1 VDKQFDD
8 VLGMVKTLKPSYP
21 VYCLRPHVIR
31 QQAQRFLELFPGRV
45 LYAVKCNPHPSVLRA
60 LYDAGIRHFDTASLP
75 EIAQVRES
83 FPDAGAYFMH
93 PVKSRAVI
101 HAAARI
107 YNVDTFVVDHE
118 KELAKVIDETGGGEG
133 VCIVVR
139 LQTPPV
145 EGTFFHL
152 ASKFGATPEASAELL
167 RAARKQG
174 CQVGLAFHVGSQCV
188 VPGAY
193 GQALEIVGRI
203 MDAAQSPL
211 QILDVGGGFPA
222 QYIGSKAPPLEDF
235 MSAIEAG
242 VKALHLRRDCVLMCE
257 PGRGLVAHAISIVV
271 QVQLRKANQLY
282 INDGIYGSFDEM
294 VSAKI
299 KLPARLVRLTGPSSA
314 PVEPFILNGPTCDSL
329 DVLPGTFDLPADIED
344 GDWIEIDRM
353 GAYSNATATHFNGFY
368 PETLVVTN
376 DQPMAA

>member
-1 VDKQFDD
+1 MPRFASALKAIEA
-8 VLGMVKTLKPSYP
+8 LKPGEPLYLVHP
-21 VYCLRPHVIR
+21 AKFAAA
-31 QQAQRFLELFPGRV
+31 AQTFLNGFPGDV
-45 LYAVKCNPHPSVLRA
+45 LYAVKANPHPVAIENLWA
-60 LYDAGIRHFDTASLP
+60 AGIRHFDTASLP
-75 EIAQVRES
+75 EIALVREN

-107 YNVDTFVVDHE
+107 YNVDTYVVDHE

-133 VCIVVR
+133 VQIVVR
-139 LQTPPV
+139 LETPPV

-152 ASKFGATPEASAELL
+152 SAKFGAPADVGAELL
-167 RAARKQG
+167 RAARQQG
-174 CQVGLAFHVGSQCV
+174 CQVGIAFHVGSQCL

-193 GQALEIVGRI
+193 SQALEIVGRT
-203 MDAAQSPL
+203 MEAAGTPL
-211 QILDVGGGFPA
+211 QLLDVGGGFPA
-222 QYIGSKAPPLEDF
+222 HYVGTDTPPLEDY
-235 MSAIEAG
+235 MAAIEAG
-242 VKALHLRRDCVLMCE
+242 VKKLHLRRDCILMCE
-257 PGRGLVAHAISIVV
+257 PGRALVAHGISIIV
-271 QVQLRKANQLY
+271 QVQLRKGNQLY

-299 KLPARLVRLTGPSSA
+299 KLPARMVRLKGDSTA
-314 PVEPFILNGPTCDSL
+314 PLQPFILDGPTCDSL

-353 GAYSNATATHFNGFY
+353 GAYSNATASHFNGFY